1 MGQLEPAREEILDA
15 FEALHSLTEFAI
27 LHSAD
32 WKEEGEMRKCCVRII
47 QALPEKP
54 RPTMAEIEWDDDKH
68 YLAEAEH
75 STIGTVIMLENM
87 QDSGRI
93 GCLVREEH
101 HASLHCNHPEL
112 LTPTG
117 KRYTLTE
124 VQE

>member
-54 RPTMAEIEWDDDKH
+54 RPTMAEIEWDDEKH

-75 STIGTVIMLENM
+75 CSLGKVVML
-87 QDSGRI
+87 SKICG
-93 GCLVREEH
+93 GEEIYYIRQGFKGELLTF
-101 HASLHCNHPEL
+101 ASPGK

-117 KRYTLTE
+117 RRYVL
-124 VQE
+124 QEGE

>member
-27 LHSAD
+27 LHSTD

-54 RPTMAEIEWDDDKH
+54 RPTMADVEWDDELH

-75 STIGTVIMLENM
+75 PKLGKVIMLSRSGHRSGIYYLRSGVDGRLIGL
-87 QDSGRI
+87 DS
-93 GCLVREEH
+93 
-101 HASLHCNHPEL
+101 PDK

-117 KRYTLTE
+117 RRYIL
-124 VQE
+124 QEGE

>member
-54 RPTMAEIEWDDDKH
+54 RPTMAEIEWDEETH

-75 STIGTVIMLENM
+75 PYQGKVLMLGKSFF
-87 QDSGRI
+87 SGRI
-93 GCLVREEH
+93 CITRAKENGALWSEVK
-101 HASLHCNHPEL
+101 PET

-117 KRYTLTE
+117 RSFELTE

>member
-54 RPTMAEIEWDDDKH
+54 RPTMAEIEWDEEEH
-68 YLAEAEH
+68 FLAEAEDEH
-75 STIGTVIMLENM
+75 GIRMIMVSDELDFIRCM
-87 QDSGRI
+87 QPPSAGGIVLGVPKKD
-93 GCLVREEH
+93 
-101 HASLHCNHPEL
+101 

-117 KRYTLTE
+117 RRYVL
-124 VQE
+124 QEGE